1 MNKLK
6 YLQRFKKKETNT
18 KLVSEEWVVMDKDE
32 QIKGA
37 FQKQTD
43 AIKFA
48 NSNNYPTIYQINVY
62 SITIKTQI

>member
-6 YLQRFKKKETNT
+6 YLERFKKKETNT
-18 KLVSEEWVVMDKDE
+18 KLISEEWVVMDKDE

-48 NSNNYPTIYQINVY
+48 HSNNYPTIYQINVY
-62 SITIKTQI
+62 SITIKKQI